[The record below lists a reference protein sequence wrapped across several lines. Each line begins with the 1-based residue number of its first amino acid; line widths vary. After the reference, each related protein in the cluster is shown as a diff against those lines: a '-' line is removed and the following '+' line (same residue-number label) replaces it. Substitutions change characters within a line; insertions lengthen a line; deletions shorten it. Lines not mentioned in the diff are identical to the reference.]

1 MLSLSTRPQER
12 TEQWAEA
19 KLSEAA
25 GLAWITL
32 PLKKSTLRLGT
43 FNLLWTTTRG
53 RASKSFV
60 LRRLDTLGN
69 VISIGLCSR

>member
-32 PLKKSTLRLGT
+32 PLKKSKVGLG
-43 FNLLWTTTRG
+43 
-53 RASKSFV
+53 
-60 LRRLDTLGN
+60 
-69 VISIGLCSR
+69 